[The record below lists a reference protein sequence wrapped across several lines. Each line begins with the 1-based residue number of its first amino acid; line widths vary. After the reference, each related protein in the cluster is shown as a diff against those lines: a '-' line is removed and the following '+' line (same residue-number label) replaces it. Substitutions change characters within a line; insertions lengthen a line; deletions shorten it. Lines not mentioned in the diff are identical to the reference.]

1 MSDTWYLRTQDETF
15 GPETKDRLIEWAQM
29 GRIQPGQEI
38 SSDGENWLPATE
50 IDFLDM
56 RWSIDIGDGVPR
68 GPFNKVA
75 AQALLNSGRLPRGS
89 KLVEVRREEKNVQ
102 QPTSDTRESETPS
115 DARQPATDSRGTQS
129 SQPRVIEKIV
139 EKRVEVPVEK
149 IVEKRVEVPVEKIV
163 EVPVERI
170 VEKRVEVPVEKI
182 VEKRVEV
189 QDPELL
195 ARLDEM
201 TARAEQLRTGLA
213 AAETRVNAAEAQIA
227 ATRTEAEAQIAATR
241 DAAEAQVEAARTEA
255 EAQVEAAR
263 NEAAAAKEQAR
274 TAEAETLALS
284 NEIKR
289 LPPNAQAAADMEAA
303 VYALLQEEAAALA
316 QTLETEKRE
325 AEESQKR
332 WRARSERLLARRQE
346 LLKRI
351 GANADDMK
359 RRALMEHPEDPR
371 TANLRRELDALRVLN
386 EKTARETEVRLQD
399 LMQKLREKTAEA
411 ERLRKQVE
419 DVTALNQQI
428 QNLRLR
434 LQQREKEL
442 MDERQNAENA
452 RQQHLAAQQTLLSRL
467 SALESS
473 LPGHTVQSREARAVK
488 LAPWMGVK
496 TEGSSGSVIKKHPES
511 HIVYALPCAIPD
523 RPRECGVLR
532 SAPERSSTG
541 LGASIVRAVCRPFP
555 HVAGHVVQ
563 PPCVR
568 LEGTDRCRHP
578 ASIVETFVRKPP
590 GRHAHQR
597 HIAAE
602 TILPTEGAVRKVR
615 ERREVVVQ
623 RTVWHGRRTSRAR
636 CPFPFIA
643 GR

>member
-1 MSDTWYLRTQDETF
+1 MANTWYLRTQDETF
-15 GPETKDRLIEWAQM
+15 GPETKDRLLEWAQM

-56 RWSIDIGDGVPR
+56 RWSIDIGDGLPR

-89 KLVEVRREEKNVQ
+89 KLVEVRKETPDAQ
-102 QPTSDTRESETPS
+102 QPTSGSREAEPS
-115 DARQPATDSRGTQS
+115 PDVRQATADNRENGQV
-129 SQPRVIEKIV
+129 QPRVIEKIVEKRVEVPVEKIVEKRVEVPVEKIV

-213 AAETRVNAAEAQIA
+213 AAETRVNAAEAQV
-227 ATRTEAEAQIAATR
+227 AATR
-241 DAAEAQVEAARTEA
+241 DAAEAQIAATRTEA

-263 NEAAAAKEQAR
+263 SEAEAQVEAARTEAAAAKEQAR
-274 TAEAETLALS
+274 TAEAESLALS

-303 VYALLQEEAAALA
+303 VYALLQEEAEALA
-316 QTLETEKRE
+316 QTLEAEKRE
-325 AEESQKR
+325 AEDAQKR
-332 WRARSERLLARRQE
+332 WRTRAERLLARRQE

-351 GANADDMK
+351 GTDADDMK
-359 RRALMEHPEDPR
+359 RRALLAHPEDPR
-371 TANLRRELDALRVLN
+371 TTNLRRELDALRLLN
-386 EKTARETEVRLQD
+386 EKTARETEMRLRD
-399 LMQKLREKTAEA
+399 LTQKLSEKTVEA
-411 ERLRKQVE
+411 DRLRQMVG
-419 DVTALNQQI
+419 DAAALSRQI
-428 QNLRLR
+428 QELRQK

-442 MDERQNAENA
+442 MEERQRAEEA
-452 RQQHLAAQQTLLSRL
+452 RRQHVATQQTLLARL

-473 LPGHTVQSREARAVK
+473 LPGNTNQSREARAVK
-488 LAPWMGVK
+488 LAPWMGLK
-496 TEGSSGSVIKKHPES
+496 N
-511 HIVYALPCAIPD
+511 
-523 RPRECGVLR
+523 
-532 SAPERSSTG
+532 
-541 LGASIVRAVCRPFP
+541 
-555 HVAGHVVQ
+555 
-563 PPCVR
+563 
-568 LEGTDRCRHP
+568 
-578 ASIVETFVRKPP
+578 
-590 GRHAHQR
+590 
-597 HIAAE
+597 
-602 TILPTEGAVRKVR
+602 
-615 ERREVVVQ
+615 
-623 RTVWHGRRTSRAR
+623 
-636 CPFPFIA
+636 
-643 GR
+643 

>member
-15 GPETKDRLIEWAQM
+15 GPETKERLLEWAQM

-89 KLVEVRREEKNVQ
+89 KLVEVRRETPDIQ
-102 QPTSDTRESETPS
+102 QPTSDTREAEVPADIRQATA
-115 DARQPATDSRGTQS
+115 DNRGAQPA
-129 SQPRVIEKIV
+129 QPRVIEKIVEKRVEVPVEKIVEKRVEVPVEKIV

-213 AAETRVNAAEAQIA
+213 AAETRVNAAEAQVA
-227 ATRTEAEAQIAATR
+227 ATRTEAEAQ
-241 DAAEAQVEAARTEA
+241 VEAARTEAEAQVVAARSEA

-274 TAEAETLALS
+274 TAAAETLALS

-303 VYALLQEEAAALA
+303 VYALLQDEAEALA
-316 QTLETEKRE
+316 QTLEAEKRE
-325 AEESQKR
+325 AEEAQRR
-332 WRARSERLLARRQE
+332 WRVRAERLLARRQE

-351 GANADDMK
+351 GTDADDMK
-359 RRALMEHPEDPR
+359 RRALIAHPEDPR
-371 TANLRRELDALRVLN
+371 TMNLRRELDALRLLN
-386 EKTARETEVRLQD
+386 EKTARETEMRLRD
-399 LMQKLREKTAEA
+399 LTQKLGEKTVEA
-411 ERLRKQVE
+411 DRLRQMVG
-419 DVTALNQQI
+419 DAAAFSRQI
-428 QNLRLR
+428 QELRQK

-442 MDERQNAENA
+442 MEERQRAEEA
-452 RQQHLAAQQTLLSRL
+452 RRQHVATQQTLLARL

-473 LPGHTVQSREARAVK
+473 LPGNTNQSREARAVK
-488 LAPWMGVK
+488 LAPWMGLK
-496 TEGSSGSVIKKHPES
+496 N
-511 HIVYALPCAIPD
+511 
-523 RPRECGVLR
+523 
-532 SAPERSSTG
+532 
-541 LGASIVRAVCRPFP
+541 
-555 HVAGHVVQ
+555 
-563 PPCVR
+563 
-568 LEGTDRCRHP
+568 
-578 ASIVETFVRKPP
+578 
-590 GRHAHQR
+590 
-597 HIAAE
+597 
-602 TILPTEGAVRKVR
+602 
-615 ERREVVVQ
+615 
-623 RTVWHGRRTSRAR
+623 
-636 CPFPFIA
+636 
-643 GR
+643 

>member
-1 MSDTWYLRTQDETF
+1 MANTWYLRTQDETF
-15 GPETKDRLIEWAQM
+15 GPETKERLLEWAQM

-56 RWSIDIGDGVPR
+56 RWSIDIGDGLPR

-89 KLVEVRREEKNVQ
+89 KLVEVRKETSDSR
-102 QPTSDTRESETPS
+102 QPTSDSRGAEASPDVRRS
-115 DARQPATDSRGTQS
+115 AADSRENGHG
-129 SQPRVIEKIV
+129 QPRVIEKIVEKRVEVPVEKIV

-227 ATRTEAEAQIAATR
+227 ATRT
-241 DAAEAQVEAARTEA
+241 AAEAQVVAARSEAEAQVVAARSEA

-263 NEAAAAKEQAR
+263 NEAAVAKEQAR
-274 TAEAETLALS
+274 TAEAESLALS

-303 VYALLQEEAAALA
+303 VYALLQEEAEALA
-316 QTLETEKRE
+316 QTLEAEKRE
-325 AEESQKR
+325 ADEAQKR
-332 WRARSERLLARRQE
+332 WRTRAERLLARRQE
-346 LLKRI
+346 LLRRI
-351 GANADDMK
+351 GTDADDMK
-359 RRALMEHPEDPR
+359 QRALRAHPEDPR
-371 TANLRRELDALRVLN
+371 TTNLRRELDALRLLN
-386 EKTARETEVRLQD
+386 EKTARETEMRLRD
-399 LMQKLREKTAEA
+399 LTQKLSEKTVEA
-411 ERLRKQVE
+411 DRLRQMVG
-419 DVTALNQQI
+419 DATALSRQI
-428 QNLRLR
+428 QELRQK

-442 MDERQNAENA
+442 MEERQRAEEA
-452 RQQHLAAQQTLLSRL
+452 RRQHVATQQTLLARL

-473 LPGHTVQSREARAVK
+473 LPGNTNQSREARAVK
-488 LAPWMGVK
+488 LAPWMGLK
-496 TEGSSGSVIKKHPES
+496 N
-511 HIVYALPCAIPD
+511 
-523 RPRECGVLR
+523 
-532 SAPERSSTG
+532 
-541 LGASIVRAVCRPFP
+541 
-555 HVAGHVVQ
+555 
-563 PPCVR
+563 
-568 LEGTDRCRHP
+568 
-578 ASIVETFVRKPP
+578 
-590 GRHAHQR
+590 
-597 HIAAE
+597 
-602 TILPTEGAVRKVR
+602 
-615 ERREVVVQ
+615 
-623 RTVWHGRRTSRAR
+623 
-636 CPFPFIA
+636 
-643 GR
+643 